1 MIKLCW
7 SYVVMLF
14 VILRMRS
21 KIISYEKWLNLT
33 MVYDFLKVLHIKSSH
48 LTKDERVSKQK

>member
-21 KIISYEKWLNLT
+21 KIISYDKWLNLT

-48 LTKDERVSKQK
+48 LTKDQRVSKQK

>member
-1 MIKLCW
+1 
-7 SYVVMLF
+7 MLF

-21 KIISYEKWLNLT
+21 KIISYDKWLNLT

-48 LTKDERVSKQK
+48 LTKDQRVSKQK